1 VQDGGPRTGSP
12 GGNTGKMTK
21 PEIHPQAVVA
31 ASAKLGAGVKVGACA
46 VVGEEVELGDGCILH
61 AHAVVQGP
69 SKFGKNNVFHPFC
82 LIGGDPQDYTYCG
95 ERVELVV
102 GKGNIFRE
110 YVTVSRGTQKGGG
123 KTSLGDDN
131 FFLAYSH
138 VGHDC
143 RVGSHT
149 LFVNGATLAGHVTVE
164 DFATVGA
171 FCPVH
176 QFCRIGRYA
185 YVGAST
191 VITQDVP
198 PFSKVVTERET
209 KSFGI
214 NTIGL
219 ERKGFSPER
228 LAALKRAYRLL
239 MRSKMNTSQALAEM
253 KKTLHESADVR
264 ELIQFIESAERGI
277 VK

>member
-1 VQDGGPRTGSP
+1 
-12 GGNTGKMTK
+12 MTK
-21 PEIHPQAVVA
+21 PEIHRQATVA
-31 ASAKLGAGVKVGACA
+31 ASAKLGEGVRVGAYA
-46 VVGEEVELGDGCILH
+46 VVGEDVELGEGCVLH

-69 SKFGKNNVFHPFC
+69 SRLGKNNVFHAFC
-82 LIGGDPQDYTYCG
+82 VIGGDPQDYTFRG
-95 ERVELVV
+95 DRVELVA
-102 GKGNIFRE
+102 GDGNIFRE

-123 KTSLGDDN
+123 KTCLGSDN
-131 FFLAYSH
+131 FFLAHSH
-138 VGHDC
+138 IGHDC
-143 RVGSHT
+143 QVGSHT

-164 DFATVGA
+164 DYATVGA

-185 YVGAST
+185 YIGAST

-228 LAALKRAYRLL
+228 LRALKRAYRLL
-239 MRSKMNTSQALAEM
+239 LRSKLNTSQALDEM
-253 KKTLHESADVR
+253 KKALSDSADVR
-264 ELIQFIESAERGI
+264 ELIQFIERAERGI

>member
-1 VQDGGPRTGSP
+1 
-12 GGNTGKMTK
+12 MTT
-21 PEIHPQAVVA
+21 PEIHPQATVA
-31 ASAKLGAGVKVGACA
+31 ASAMLGKGVRVGAYA
-46 VVGEEVELGDGCILH
+46 VVDENVELGEGCVLY
-61 AHAVVQGP
+61 AHAVVEGP
-69 SKFGKNNVFHPFC
+69 SRFGKNNVFHPFC
-82 LIGGDPQDYTYCG
+82 VIGGEPQDYTFRG
-95 ERVELVV
+95 ERVELIA
-102 GKGNIFRE
+102 GDGNIFRE
-110 YVTVSRGTQKGGG
+110 YVTVNRGTQKGGG
-123 KTSLGDDN
+123 RTCLGDDN

-143 RVGSHT
+143 QVGSHT
-149 LFVNGATLAGHVTVE
+149 LFVNGATLAGHVNIE
-164 DFATVGA
+164 DYVTIGA

-198 PFSKVVTERET
+198 PFSKIVTERET
-209 KSFGI
+209 RSFGI

-228 LAALKRAYRLL
+228 LRALKRAYRLL
-239 MRSKMNTSQALAEM
+239 LRSKLNTSQALAEM
-253 KKTLHESADVR
+253 KKTLDDSADVK
-264 ELIQFIESAERGI
+264 ELVRFIETAERGI